1 MSGFEDFIRDELP
14 LRQVVIKSSG
24 DPTTGDGVIAA
35 IGTYYLDNSNNFKRY
50 EKMGSGNTD
59 WRAVPTT
66 STTGAVSTDTVQ
78 FADDSEIT
86 TVSASGISGNQT
98 IDTFSVSSFKS
109 AKYILQATSSDSITC
124 SEILLLV
131 TGQDVQLSHYGI
143 LGNSELIDVTATI
156 ENNLVSLV
164 VNSQLVVDVT
174 LMRFA
179 LS

>member
-35 IGTYYLDNSNNFKRY
+35 IGTFYLDTNNNFKRY
-50 EKMGSGNTD
+50 EKIGSGNTD

-66 STTGAVSTDTVQ
+66 SSTGAVSTDTVQ

-86 TVSASGISGNQT
+86 SITATGVTGSQAV
-98 IDTFSVSSFKS
+98 DTFSTTAFKS
-109 AKYILQATSSDSITC
+109 AKYVLQAISSDSITC
-124 SEILLLV
+124 SEVLLLV
-131 TGQDVQLSHYGI
+131 VGENIQISHYGV
-143 LGNSELIDVTATI
+143 LGDNTLIDVTASVS
-156 ENNLVSLV
+156 NNQVSLIV
-164 VNSQLVVDVT
+164 DTDSTVDVT

-179 LS
+179 IS